1 MKTIEEY
8 QKYIKREIKSL
19 LPIMDLAFSSIDSI
33 KNIAKKEKRELT
45 EDESKDIED
54 LERLICTTDNEIKD
68 YESKISFYAF
78 FGIDNEGNTTNRA
91 FYDLEE
97 ARQEAE
103 FWVEDNEGKGHYAI
117 FLSVTTE
124 EEVRELLKG
133 FSKQFLESH
142 EEFQNPRDEYTLSH
156 VSNADMVVEEL
167 VSTF

>member
-1 MKTIEEY
+1 MKTIEDY
-8 QKYIKREIKSL
+8 QEHINREIEILLSL
-19 LPIMDLAFSSIDSI
+19 MDLSFSSIDSI
-33 KNIAKKEKRELT
+33 KNMAKKERRELT
-45 EDESKDIED
+45 ENESKAIEAF
-54 LERLICTTDNEIKD
+54 EKLICVADNKIKY

-97 ARQEAE
+97 ARQEVE

-124 EEVRELLKG
+124 EEVKELLKG

-156 VSNADMVVEEL
+156 VSNVDMVVEEL

>member
-1 MKTIEEY
+1 
-8 QKYIKREIKSL
+8 
-19 LPIMDLAFSSIDSI
+19 MDLAFSSIESI
-33 KNIAKKEKRELT
+33 KNIAKKERRELI

-103 FWVEDNEGKGHYAI
+103 FWLKDNKGKGHYAI

-133 FSKQFLESH
+133 FSKQFYEAH
-142 EEFQNPRDEYTLSH
+142 EEFQDPKDEYTLSH